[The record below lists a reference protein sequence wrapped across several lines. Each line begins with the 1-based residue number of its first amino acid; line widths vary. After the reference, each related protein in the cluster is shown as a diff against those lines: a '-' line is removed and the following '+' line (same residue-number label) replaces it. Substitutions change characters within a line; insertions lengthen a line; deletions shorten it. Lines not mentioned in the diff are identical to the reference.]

1 MSVVLSGEKNMTL
14 GLNRE
19 LIALRAARE
28 LESGQYVNLGIGL
41 PTLVSNFITE
51 DMGVVLHSE
60 NGALGFGRIADEE
73 EMDIDLV
80 NASSQP
86 LTLRPGAAFFDS
98 ATAFAMIRSGRIDV
112 TVLGAYQVSEK
123 GDLANWMVSDRK
135 VGSIGG
141 SMDLVSGTK
150 RVIAVM
156 EHTTRSGEPKI
167 VAECTYPLTGHGV
180 VNTIITNLAVVE
192 VTQKG
197 LLLREVAP
205 GVSIGHVQ
213 AATEPKLLLAE
224 GLREM
229 DL

>member
-1 MSVVLSGEKNMTL
+1 MTSGLS
-14 GLNRE
+14 RE
-19 LIALRAARE
+19 LIALRTAKE
-28 LESGQYVNLGIGL
+28 LKSGQYVNLGIGL
-41 PTLVSNFITE
+41 PTLVSNFITV

-98 ATAFAMIRSGRIDV
+98 AMAFAMIRSGRIDV
-112 TVLGAYQVSEK
+112 TVLGAYQVSER

-141 SMDLVSGTK
+141 SMDLVSGTR

-167 VAECTYPLTGHGV
+167 VAECTYPLTGCGV
-180 VNTIITNLAVVE
+180 VNTIITNLAVIE
-192 VTQKG
+192 VTPKG

-205 GVSIGHVQ
+205 GVSVGDVQ
-213 AATEPKLLLAE
+213 AATGPKFLLAE
-224 GLREM
+224 DLREM